1 MEGAASAATSPQHP
15 TPAPSSRLR
24 SARPRLATFLLAAIA
39 VGWGPRSTVAVWQSA
54 QQNERLVLDVQFE
67 SSKDYDITSAYAVR
81 GWNTTEGHMKITVP
95 TQLAKHGGRYG
106 MQVSIVRA
114 FSKNFHAQFS
124 LPHFMPRMDH
134 SAYKLTFWARAE
146 AEVPI
151 APEVAFLDVDEGY
164 EWVGGAALALTSQWQ
179 HIAME
184 YVYTLPSHKGH
195 EIQIAFLC
203 GAGVAVFYFDDIQ
216 LYEADVPSPPPPSP
230 PPPPNYL
237 LWLDGEGGPK
247 GVQTVERAGSAGKLT
262 ADLSSTKAAHAGTY
276 GFEVSVTKTFEKDY
290 YGMLS
295 LPAFLVTDHER
306 LYSLAFWAKAT
317 GGAEGAAKPRPHVTF
332 QDEDAD
338 YAWISGEHVQ
348 LSAFWHQ
355 YTVHLVVPYQLR
367 GHNVVTNVMVGGCIA
382 DYYFDDFEVTNRLFV
397 SPPPSPPLPP
407 PSPPPSV
414 LLQLGLEQYVKGTIN
429 PQAWPEGTMEVVV
442 QSQAAAHSGRYGL
455 LIKVTKT
462 FEFDW
467 HAQVSL
473 KPWTPPDTHHGFKF
487 SFWGRAA
494 PARQGQ
500 AMVPK
505 VVFQDADDSY
515 TPIKQV
521 SVPLTAEWRMYE
533 ADLSVPAFR
542 RGHAMVINF
551 WVGQFAGSY
560 SFDEMAV
567 HAVAQFS
574 PPPPPPPLP
583 SWAVSPPPPG
593 VVALLGF
600 ESTDDGVTSQQSA
613 TNGTWHVS
621 VPDPRA
627 AHAGAHGLYVEVSKA
642 FGYAPLAQL
651 LLPRYVPRAGKE
663 TLLHLSF
670 YARAQKLK
678 ATDPTPT
685 VTVCFTDLQS
695 SEVNLGTEVVPLA
708 HSDWQMHYVVVD
720 LKTEHVGH
728 SIRPFLYIGA
738 QRGIYHFDEFEY
750 KEIEIEDGMKW
761 LQSAPERIRQH
772 RMARFAV
779 TFRDTDDWPIDYGTA
794 HLELKRH
801 SFPLGVSLR
810 TRKESGMQAA
820 DYVWYLNAA
829 AKHFWSG
836 TIAQQMQWYEYEP
849 APGDVAS
856 GKREVS
862 ELLLWMSRNGWHSAA
877 AALFDGGYSHHE
889 HWSNKLT
896 CGDLSMHLRERLI
909 RDLRSGS
916 GFGGQFTRYAV
927 WKDAMRHR
935 EWIGRCG
942 ESVLFDAFRWA
953 HQADGHALLLTDE
966 GDILSTQTLTNAEAY
981 HNMVWEMKNN
991 RDVPVGGIGLQARF
1005 DREVDASTV
1014 KHRLDVLY
1022 EVQLPV
1028 YITDVS
1034 IANLDPAKHAYELEK
1049 FLRVAFS
1056 HPAVAGITLGD
1067 LWDKGN
1073 PRAGSGLY
1081 AANKQPKPAAVKL
1094 EQLWEGEWTTLVS
1107 ESMRSSGI
1115 LEFDGFYGTYRY
1127 ELRSGSR
1134 ECSGEIEL
1142 LQTEESKRPGY
1153 YAPRDAQQ
1161 EYLVKCNW
1169 KGHVHVPVWATP
1181 AIIAFLFVG
1190 CLLGCYRKNTEH
1202 LHGMR
1207 NARLKERDA
1216 EIRAASR
1223 GFPPASGL
1231 TYSGGGGG
1239 RGAIK
1244 GDGGRPP
1251 PRITVRA

>member
-1 MEGAASAATSPQHP
+1 
-15 TPAPSSRLR
+15 
-24 SARPRLATFLLAAIA
+24 
-39 VGWGPRSTVAVWQSA
+39 
-54 QQNERLVLDVQFE
+54 
-67 SSKDYDITSAYAVR
+67 
-81 GWNTTEGHMKITVP
+81 
-95 TQLAKHGGRYG
+95 

-348 LSAFWHQ
+348 LSAVWHQ

-651 LLPRYVPRAGKE
+651 LLPRYVPRAG
-663 TLLHLSF
+663 
-670 YARAQKLK
+670 R
-678 ATDPTPT
+678 
-685 VTVCFTDLQS
+685 
-695 SEVNLGTEVVPLA
+695 
-708 HSDWQMHYVVVD
+708 
-720 LKTEHVGH
+720 
-728 SIRPFLYIGA
+728 R
-738 QRGIYHFDEFEY
+738 
-750 KEIEIEDGMKW
+750 
-761 LQSAPERIRQH
+761 
-772 RMARFAV
+772 
-779 TFRDTDDWPIDYGTA
+779 
-794 HLELKRH
+794 
-801 SFPLGVSLR
+801 
-810 TRKESGMQAA
+810 
-820 DYVWYLNAA
+820 
-829 AKHFWSG
+829 
-836 TIAQQMQWYEYEP
+836 
-849 APGDVAS
+849 
-856 GKREVS
+856 
-862 ELLLWMSRNGWHSAA
+862 
-877 AALFDGGYSHHE
+877 
-889 HWSNKLT
+889 
-896 CGDLSMHLRERLI
+896 
-909 RDLRSGS
+909 
-916 GFGGQFTRYAV
+916 
-927 WKDAMRHR
+927 
-935 EWIGRCG
+935 
-942 ESVLFDAFRWA
+942 
-953 HQADGHALLLTDE
+953 
-966 GDILSTQTLTNAEAY
+966 
-981 HNMVWEMKNN
+981 
-991 RDVPVGGIGLQARF
+991 
-1005 DREVDASTV
+1005 
-1014 KHRLDVLY
+1014 
-1022 EVQLPV
+1022 
-1028 YITDVS
+1028 
-1034 IANLDPAKHAYELEK
+1034 
-1049 FLRVAFS
+1049 
-1056 HPAVAGITLGD
+1056 
-1067 LWDKGN
+1067 
-1073 PRAGSGLY
+1073 
-1081 AANKQPKPAAVKL
+1081 
-1094 EQLWEGEWTTLVS
+1094 
-1107 ESMRSSGI
+1107 RSSTSP
-1115 LEFDGFYGTYRY
+1115 F
-1127 ELRSGSR
+1127 
-1134 ECSGEIEL
+1134 
-1142 LQTEESKRPGY
+1142 
-1153 YAPRDAQQ
+1153 
-1161 EYLVKCNW
+1161 
-1169 KGHVHVPVWATP
+1169 TP
-1181 AIIAFLFVG
+1181 A
-1190 CLLGCYRKNTEH
+1190 R
-1202 LHGMR
+1202 R
-1207 NARLKERDA
+1207 
-1216 EIRAASR
+1216 S
-1223 GFPPASGL
+1223 
-1231 TYSGGGGG
+1231 
-1239 RGAIK
+1239 
-1244 GDGGRPP
+1244 
-1251 PRITVRA
+1251 